1 MDGFCISRLM
11 ALLTLY
17 KAATIKEDVA
27 KQELEKENET
37 IFI

>member
-1 MDGFCISRLM
+1 MEGFCISRLL

-17 KAATIKEDVA
+17 KAATIREDII
-27 KQELEKENET
+27 KQEEAKENEE